1 MRKSDGEIGD
11 GDGDDKDGDGDGDG
25 DDGDGCLFGESS
37 TFLLLQG

>member
-25 DDGDGCLFGESS
+25 DGCLFGESA
-37 TFLLLQG
+37 TLLLLQG